1 MIVARE
7 LTKNYGRQA
16 VLRGL
21 SMELRPGEIT
31 LLTGSNGAGKT
42 TTLRILAG
50 LARPDS
56 GEAEILGTDVVR
68 ARRRAQRQLAFLPQ
82 GTGFHPRF
90 TCRQILGFYARL
102 RGLPRERIDVAL
114 RLTGLAD
121 EAGKR
126 VGALSGGLRQRLGFA
141 VLLMPDAPVLLLD
154 EPGLSLDPEW
164 RERLQG
170 QLRDEAA
177 RGKTVLVTT
186 HLLAEW
192 SGDGYRR
199 LSCHDGRVTEE
210 PAAARPRSAHDRA
223 AVAHPRGAS

>member
-1 MIVARE
+1 MIVATE
-7 LTKNYGRQA
+7 LTKNYGRQT

-21 SMELRPGEIT
+21 SMELQPGEVT

-50 LARPDS
+50 LTRPDS
-56 GEAEILGTDVVR
+56 GTAEILGIDVAR
-68 ARRRAQRQLAFLPQ
+68 SRRRAQQKLAFLPQ

-102 RGLPRERIDVAL
+102 RGLPRERIEVVL
-114 RLTGLAD
+114 RLTGLED

-141 VLLMPDAPVLLLD
+141 ILLMPDAPVLLLD
-154 EPGLSLDPEW
+154 EPGLSLDPQW
-164 RERLQG
+164 RDRLQT
-170 QLRDEAA
+170 QLRDQAS

-192 SGDGYRR
+192 GTEGYRR
-199 LSCHDGRVTEE
+199 LSCHDGRIIEE
-210 PAAARPRSAHDRA
+210 PADTPVVVAQAHKT
-223 AVAHPRGAS
+223 S

>member
-1 MIVARE
+1 MIVAQE
-7 LTKNYGRQA
+7 LTKNFGRQA

-21 SMELRPGEIT
+21 SMDLRPGEVT

-50 LARPDS
+50 LTRPDS
-56 GEAEILGTDVVR
+56 GAAEILGINVVR
-68 ARRRAQRQLAFLPQ
+68 ARRRAQQKLAFLPQ

-102 RGLPRERIDVAL
+102 RGLPRERIDVVL
-114 RLTGLAD
+114 RLTGLED

-141 VLLMPDAPVLLLD
+141 ILLMPDAPVLLLD

-164 RERLQG
+164 RDRLQA

-186 HLLAEW
+186 HMLAEW
-192 SGDGYRR
+192 GIEGYRR
-199 LSCHDGRVTEE
+199 LSCHNGLITEE
-210 PAAARPRSAHDRA
+210 SIDAQV
-223 AVAHPRGAS
+223 AVDQPHKTL

>member
-1 MIVARE
+1 MIIARE

-16 VLRGL
+16 VLHGL
-21 SMELRPGEIT
+21 SMELRPGEVT
-31 LLTGSNGAGKT
+31 LLTGPNGAGKT

-50 LARPDS
+50 LTRPNS
-56 GEAEILGTDVVR
+56 GRAEILGTDIIQ
-68 ARRRAQRQLAFLPQ
+68 ARRRAQRHLAFLPQ

-90 TCRQILGFYARL
+90 TCREILGFYARL
-102 RGLPRERIDVAL
+102 RGLPRERIDVTL
-114 RLTGLAD
+114 RLTGLEC

-164 RERLQG
+164 RERLQA

-177 RGKTVLVTT
+177 QGKTVLVTT

-192 SGDGYRR
+192 GTAGYRR
-199 LSCHDGRVTEE
+199 LTCHDGRISEKPT
-210 PAAARPRSAHDRA
+210 D
-223 AVAHPRGAS
+223 AS

>member
-7 LTKNYGRQA
+7 LTKNYGRQE

-21 SMELRPGEIT
+21 SMELRPGEVT

-50 LARPDS
+50 LTRPDS
-56 GEAEILGTDVVR
+56 GEAEILGIKVVR
-68 ARRRAQRQLAFLPQ
+68 ARRRAQRKLAFLPQ

-90 TCRQILGFYARL
+90 TCRQILAFYARL
-102 RGLPRERIDVAL
+102 RGLPRERIEVVL
-114 RLTGLAD
+114 RLTGLED

-141 VLLMPDAPVLLLD
+141 ILLMPDAPVLLLD

-164 RERLQG
+164 RERLQA

-192 SGDGYRR
+192 GAEGYRR
-199 LSCHDGRVTEE
+199 LSCHDGRITEE
-210 PAAARPRSAHDRA
+210 PAATPVS
-223 AVAHPRGAS
+223 VAQPRGAS